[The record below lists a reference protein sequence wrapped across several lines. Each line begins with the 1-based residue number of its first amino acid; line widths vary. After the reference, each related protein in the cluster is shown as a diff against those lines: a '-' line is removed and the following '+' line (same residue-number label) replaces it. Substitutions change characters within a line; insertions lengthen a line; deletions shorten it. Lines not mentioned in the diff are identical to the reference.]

1 MDIVVRAKM
10 GRATAKDNGSVE
22 LEATEE
28 LYNHIYH
35 CKYNEKFQGL

>member
-28 LYNHIYH
+28 SIPV
-35 CKYNEKFQGL
+35 NEAQNNGSSPF